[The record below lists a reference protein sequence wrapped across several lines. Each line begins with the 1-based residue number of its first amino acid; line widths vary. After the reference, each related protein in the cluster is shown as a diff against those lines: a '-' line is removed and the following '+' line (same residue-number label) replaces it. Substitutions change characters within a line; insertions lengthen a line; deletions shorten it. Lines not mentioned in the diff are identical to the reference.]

1 MTSGER
7 EVLAQIE
14 RGERPT
20 FPAGFLDCGWDGAD
34 DPVGS
39 FKADKPGKLPR
50 AMTPKERDRYLDSVL
65 KRWAKNG
72 VFEGIRGTRV
82 SIAVAVEK
90 GLPLEVNEWPA
101 ECAA

>member
-20 FPAGFLDCGWDGAD
+20 FPAGPILRD
-34 DPVGS
+34 DWTPHNGV
-39 FKADKPGKLPR
+39 ADKPGKLPR
-50 AMTPKERDRYLDSVL
+50 TMTPKERDRYLDGVL
-65 KRWAKNG
+65 KRWAKNDL
-72 VFEGIRGTRV
+72 FEGIRGTRV

-90 GLPLEVNEWPA
+90 GLDLEVNEWPA

>member
-7 EVLAQIE
+7 AVLAQIE
-14 RGERPT
+14 AGERPT
-20 FPAGFLDCGWDGAD
+20 FPDLKLGREDMDSNKGI
-34 DPVGS
+34 S
-39 FKADKPGKLPR
+39 DKPGKLPR

-90 GLPLEVNEWPA
+90 GLPLEVNEWPEMA
-101 ECAA
+101 VQS